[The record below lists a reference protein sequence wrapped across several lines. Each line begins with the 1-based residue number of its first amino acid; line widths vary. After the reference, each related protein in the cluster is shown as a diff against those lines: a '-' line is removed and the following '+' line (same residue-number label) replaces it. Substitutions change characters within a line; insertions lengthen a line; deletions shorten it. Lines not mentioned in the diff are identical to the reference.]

1 MISILALSDPM
12 KLEDIVRKYSLP
24 VVIYRDEWDNK
35 MKFVLAQFHK
45 NDEMIVVKGHFLYSD
60 SKPNSNAKVI
70 CTDCEY
76 MVSLGDYDAYLPEE
90 TYEDFPKPLDI
101 VQCLS

>member
-35 MKFVLAQFHK
+35 MKFVLAKFHK
-45 NDEMIVVKGHFLYSD
+45 DYEMTIVQGQFLYSD
-60 SKPNSNAKVI
+60 SKPNSDVKTI

-76 MVSLGDYDAYLPEE
+76 RVSLGDYDAYLPNE
-90 TYEDFPKPLDI
+90 TYD
-101 VQCLS
+101 